1 MILTGEKIREEVK
14 RNRIVIEPF
23 DPQCLEPN
31 SYGFHLGKEF
41 LVYEEGVLDV
51 KQNNPFKSFDTP
63 ESGFVLLPNRLYLSK
78 TFEVLGSAYYA
89 QTLHCRR
96 SVSTMGMWIHFSAPL
111 GHTGAIIPWTLEI
124 LVSHPMIVYPYMPIG
139 KIAFWENKGK
149 IVDYS
154 GRYLNSETVIA
165 SKIHNDRHPGPEF
178 IENHY
183 SSVAANMAKEKKQ

>member
-1 MILTGEKIREEVK
+1 MILTGEKIREEVERK
-14 RNRIVIEPF
+14 RIIIQPF
-23 DPQCLEPN
+23 DPCNLEPN

-41 LVYEEGVLDV
+41 LVYEDEVLDV
-51 KQNNPFKSFDTP
+51 KKCNKCRAFDTP

-78 TFEVLGSAYYA
+78 TFEVLGSDYYA

-124 LVSHPMIVYPYMPIG
+124 LVSHPLIVYPYMPVG

-149 IVDYS
+149 IIDYS

-165 SKIHNDRHPGPEF
+165 SKIHDDRHPGSQFE
-178 IENHY
+178 ENLY
-183 SSVAANMAKEKKQ
+183 AATVVEKERKQ